1 MDDREILKQFE
12 KRSETAIEAC
22 TEKYGRI
29 LSRIA
34 FNVLGSEE
42 DAEECVND
50 ALLRVWN
57 SVPPEAPADLAAYL
71 CRITRNLS
79 IDRLRANK
87 ALRRGG
93 EILQAET
100 ELLECLPARD
110 DVERELEEKEFTALL
125 DRFLEGLK
133 PHFEELLVVVNGALT
148 EEGRKNGKTTE
159 MAGVSIDLLVNDR
172 EGAPEIYFIATAR
185 DQAKKG
191 FDEAVRMVRQSSD
204 LNDNILKRQ
213 TDLYFS
219 ANEGIIKPL
228 ASNTNSLDGYDL
240 MKQSMSSRRNPLLF
254 CITTNGFVR
263 HGIYDAQ
270 HDYAVRVLDGMI
282 EDEHFL
288 PFLYGLDDRDE
299 WADES
304 AWIKANPGYGTIKQ
318 KSFLMSMVEKARVDE
333 TFRPTVLVKDFN
345 VTENSSSAW
354 LTWDEV
360 DNDATTDLKFR
371 YCVGGFDA
379 ADSVDLN
386 AAKALMIR
394 KDDPNIYVK
403 SMYWLP
409 ESVLEQTGKTGS
421 RHERDS
427 VPYELWVKQGLL
439 RTCPGNK
446 CEKSI
451 FLDWFCELREQGLYT
466 LYIGYDPWHID
477 DTLLSKFKGE
487 FGKRS
492 MVPIRQG
499 AATLSEPMK
508 SLKADLGAHKII
520 YDNNPID
527 KWCLMNTE
535 LRADINGN
543 IQPVKAMDK
552 KKRIDGTIALLCG
565 YKVLSDHTDD
575 LRNLNGVIE

>member
-1 MDDREILKQFE
+1 M
-12 KRSETAIEAC
+12 T
-22 TEKYGRI
+22 Y
-29 LSRIA
+29 
-34 FNVLGSEE
+34 
-42 DAEECVND
+42 
-50 ALLRVWN
+50 
-57 SVPPEAPADLAAYL
+57 
-71 CRITRNLS
+71 
-79 IDRLRANK
+79 
-87 ALRRGG
+87 
-93 EILQAET
+93 
-100 ELLECLPARD
+100 
-110 DVERELEEKEFTALL
+110 LEEYAVAVLDGKINACYRIKQIYERLL
-125 DRFLEGLK
+125 NDLYHQDKYHFDEVEANRHIDFIETFCKQSQGKIGEPLKLELFQKAKFQAVFGFLDDNDCRRYNE
-133 PHFEELLVVVNGALT
+133 VLT

-228 ASNTNSLDGYDL
+228 ASNTNSLDGLNSHGIIIDELSAIKNRDIYDL

>member
-1 MDDREILKQFE
+1 M
-12 KRSETAIEAC
+12 T
-22 TEKYGRI
+22 Y
-29 LSRIA
+29 
-34 FNVLGSEE
+34 
-42 DAEECVND
+42 
-50 ALLRVWN
+50 
-57 SVPPEAPADLAAYL
+57 
-71 CRITRNLS
+71 
-79 IDRLRANK
+79 
-87 ALRRGG
+87 
-93 EILQAET
+93 
-100 ELLECLPARD
+100 
-110 DVERELEEKEFTALL
+110 LEEYAVAVLDGKINACYRIKQIYERLL
-125 DRFLEGLK
+125 NDLYHQDKYHFDEVEANRHIDFIETFCKQSQGKIGEPLKLELFQKAKFQAVFGFLDDNDCRRYNE
-133 PHFEELLVVVNGALT
+133 VLT
-148 EEGRKNGKTTE
+148 EEGRKNGKTSE
-159 MAGVSIDLLVNDR
+159 MAAVSIDLLVNDR

-228 ASNTNSLDGYDL
+228 ASNTNSLDGLNSHGVIIDELSAIKNRDIYDL

-466 LYIGYDPWHID
+466 L
-477 DTLLSKFKGE
+477 
-487 FGKRS
+487 
-492 MVPIRQG
+492 
-499 AATLSEPMK
+499 
-508 SLKADLGAHKII
+508 
-520 YDNNPID
+520 
-527 KWCLMNTE
+527 
-535 LRADINGN
+535 
-543 IQPVKAMDK
+543 
-552 KKRIDGTIALLCG
+552 
-565 YKVLSDHTDD
+565 
-575 LRNLNGVIE
+575 